1 MLGGSSGINF
11 LVHTR
16 PSAKDLDSWATQA
29 PRWSWDSLQ
38 PYFARHETLL
48 PDPRS
53 GERPKYFVR
62 DTEIHGHSGPVII
75 SWSPT
80 PPSITSAEIDAVSEV
95 SVPCEYKDLSAG
107 RHHGFAHHLTT
118 VDRRDGKIERSYA
131 ANAYLEPILD
141 RPNLH
146 ILTKATAFQIV
157 LEGNPCAA
165 RGVRYLH
172 QGNEFEVKASR
183 EVILSASTIQSPRL
197 LELSGIGNPE
207 ILRAAGTKCLVEL
220 PEVGENLH
228 EHPVT
233 SVSYELTKST
243 DHVTMDS
250 LFTNPEFVQA
260 EVARLMQTGEGL
272 LVGTRYRRQPELL
285 TLRDSSLQRS
295 LRGNC

>member
-1 MLGGSSGINF
+1 MNYWIFRRLLRFYDYDWAFKSTPQVSTGQPALKQCMGSIELTVWQKHNTHRVHHVPRGKMLGGSSGINF
-11 LVHTR
+11 LAHTR

-80 PPSITSAEIDAVSEV
+80 PPSITSAVIDAVSEV

-107 RHHGFAHHLTT
+107 RHQGFAHHLTT

-157 LEGNPCAA
+157 
-165 RGVRYLH
+165 
-172 QGNEFEVKASR
+172 
-183 EVILSASTIQSPRL
+183 
-197 LELSGIGNPE
+197 
-207 ILRAAGTKCLVEL
+207 
-220 PEVGENLH
+220 
-228 EHPVT
+228 
-233 SVSYELTKST
+233 
-243 DHVTMDS
+243 
-250 LFTNPEFVQA
+250 
-260 EVARLMQTGEGL
+260 
-272 LVGTRYRRQPELL
+272 
-285 TLRDSSLQRS
+285 
-295 LRGNC
+295 